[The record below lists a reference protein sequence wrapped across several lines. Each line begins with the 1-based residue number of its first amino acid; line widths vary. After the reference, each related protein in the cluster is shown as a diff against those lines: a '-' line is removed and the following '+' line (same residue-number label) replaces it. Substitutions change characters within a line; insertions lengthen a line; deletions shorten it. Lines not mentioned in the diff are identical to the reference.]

1 MNYFKL
7 IDGKNIVGIAT
18 DDNLRKFQKNIK
30 TMLFSDID
38 TAQYI
43 EVNDVYYR
51 DSWLKPVVTDL
62 IEYIEVTIIVISKEE
77 YDALRDAFKTEDTIQ
92 IMEKQ
97 EEQEVSSDNDEV
109 SEITLDFVKDN
120 KIKELSYECEQ
131 TIINGIVLKDEED
144 KEHRFSLTIEDQI
157 KIQSMYI
164 KAITDP
170 AAEPKD
176 FLWHSDDEETRIYSK
191 QDVLAIYNAMMQLID
206 YQTAYF
212 NSLKNYVKSLDN
224 IEAVFSITY
233 GCEIPEEYQSEAL
246 KYLVWGVRHVG

>member
-77 YDALRDAFKTEDTIQ
+77 YDALRDAFKTEDTI
-92 IMEKQ
+92 
-97 EEQEVSSDNDEV
+97 
-109 SEITLDFVKDN
+109 
-120 KIKELSYECEQ
+120 
-131 TIINGIVLKDEED
+131 
-144 KEHRFSLTIEDQI
+144 
-157 KIQSMYI
+157 
-164 KAITDP
+164 
-170 AAEPKD
+170 
-176 FLWHSDDEETRIYSK
+176 
-191 QDVLAIYNAMMQLID
+191 
-206 YQTAYF
+206 
-212 NSLKNYVKSLDN
+212 
-224 IEAVFSITY
+224 
-233 GCEIPEEYQSEAL
+233 
-246 KYLVWGVRHVG
+246 